1 MIKFRRQFLDKEKI
15 KGFLN
20 ISRKAGYL
28 IIGGETLEDYKKKL
42 FLVLFD
48 KSAGNTTLKIAE
60 KIKNKGIKTI
70 GIESLGELCAIP
82 TCKIVGIK
90 NKNISEIIE
99 SLINE

>member
-1 MIKFRRQFLDKEKI
+1 MEREKI
-15 KGFLN
+15 KGYLN

-42 FLVLFD
+42 FLVLYD
-48 KSAGNTTLKIAE
+48 KTAANNTLKVVA
-60 KIKNKGIKTI
+60 KLQQRGIKTL
-70 GIESLGELCAIP
+70 EVELLGELCSLP

-99 SLINE
+99 SLVNE